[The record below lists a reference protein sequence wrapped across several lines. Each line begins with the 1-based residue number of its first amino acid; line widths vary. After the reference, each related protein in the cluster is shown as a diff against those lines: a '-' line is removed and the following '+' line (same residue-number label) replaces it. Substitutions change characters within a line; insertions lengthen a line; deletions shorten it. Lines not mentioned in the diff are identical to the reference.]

1 VVKPVELR
9 AGDPRA
15 VGPYRLL
22 ALLGE
27 GGQGA
32 VYLGQDA
39 AGTRVAV
46 KMLHARLAGDDR
58 ARHLFL
64 RESDI
69 ARRVEPYCTARVLAA
84 GVEDDRPYIVS
95 EYVEGESLSDLV
107 RRAGPRD
114 HGSLERL
121 AIGTAAA
128 LNGIHRAG
136 IVHRDF
142 KPSNVLLATDGPR
155 VIDFGI
161 ARAAAST
168 TTLSSGIVGTPAY
181 MSPEQVAGREVGP
194 PSDVFSWAV
203 TLTFAATGAP
213 VFGSD
218 AIPAVLNRILNAD
231 PDLSAIP
238 PHRRDLL
245 AACLDKAPERRPTM
259 AQVLAELLGE
269 AQAPR
274 PHVPPPAS
282 DRPPA
287 ATGGPPTPPFGTAP
301 QGAHPPTPPFG
312 TPPQTAQPPATP
324 VPATA
329 RLADRTNT
337 VPPGSPRPLPMGVFL
352 AGTLLQVLI
361 GVIVAVY
368 AVNAS
373 YYDSLLN
380 VEGILLAASVI
391 ALVSL
396 RRRTHRNRNG

>member
-1 VVKPVELR
+1 MVNPVELR
-9 AGDPRA
+9 AGDPRT

-32 VYLGQDA
+32 VYLGEDT

-46 KMLHARLAGDDR
+46 KVLHARLAGDDR

-64 RESDI
+64 RESSI

-161 ARAAAST
+161 ARAVTST

-181 MSPEQVAGREVGP
+181 MSPEQVAGQEVGP

-218 AIPAVLNRILNAD
+218 AIPAVFNRILNAA
-231 PDLSAIP
+231 PDLSAMP

-245 AACLDKAPERRPTM
+245 AACLDKVPERRPTM
-259 AQVLAELLGE
+259 SQVLAELLGE
-269 AQAPR
+269 APAPR
-274 PHVPPPAS
+274 PHVPPPS
-282 DRPPA
+282 TYRPPA
-287 ATGGPPTPPFGTAP
+287 AAVGPPAPPFGAP
-301 QGAHPPTPPFG
+301 AHG
-312 TPPQTAQPPATP
+312 AQPPAVP

-329 RLADRTNT
+329 RLADRTNA

-352 AGTLLQVLI
+352 AGTLLQLLV
-361 GVIVAVY
+361 GVAITVF
-368 AVNAS
+368 AVNNS
-373 YYDSLLN
+373 PDYDGLIT
-380 VEGILLAASVI
+380 VEALLLAVGVFAIVI
-391 ALVSL
+391 L
-396 RRRTHRNRNG
+396 RRRAHGGG